1 MISSDIRLQ
10 ILKIANT
17 TPSCHLCLG
26 GIRIPLRWPK
36 SEELKKIRPLGP
48 VCRQRERF
56 AVYQEAKRLSMNS
69 GFDLNKK
76 REAAERAEGRKG
88 LFVGYASIS
97 LAPFSQSDPPTLL
110 SSYGLNCATF
120 LSPNFFSAVAA
131 KEVTDI
137 FCGTTGRISLRIP
150 LRHEAVLTATG
161 AIKSAR
167 PLSGQVED
175 DRARQ
180 PIHTDPPSKR
190 HIRR

>member
-88 LFVGYASIS
+88 LFVEYASIS

-120 LSPNFFSAVAA
+120 LSPPTFSPPPPKRSLTSFAELQGASSPSRGCFDCNWCDQISSTSVRP
-131 KEVTDI
+131 
-137 FCGTTGRISLRIP
+137 GGR
-150 LRHEAVLTATG
+150 
-161 AIKSAR
+161 
-167 PLSGQVED
+167 
-175 DRARQ
+175 
-180 PIHTDPPSKR
+180 
-190 HIRR
+190 